1 MYYFTETKL
10 PIDGVTEHPI
20 EYSKQSKKDSLEYSD
35 ELEKVLTEL
44 GKPGIENGIE
54 TDAFVY
60 ITAQQP
66 ENLNPLLPRVL
77 QKKLGKGI

>member
-1 MYYFTETKL
+1 M
-10 PIDGVTEHPI
+10 
-20 EYSKQSKKDSLEYSD
+20 EYTDK
-35 ELEKVLTEL
+35 LEKVLTEL